1 MTSGGIRAGLFVVP
15 AFGERGSFVPL
26 GLAYLNQV
34 LREDSIDTV
43 FQDVN
48 EAVRLE
54 APALHSQLA
63 DIGFSPN
70 DGGFFGPD
78 LELMFGCSGMTSGS
92 KVSDAI
98 RTDVRKRLA
107 NLPPMNVA
115 LITLWDSNIPYA
127 VALGCGLKEQGI
139 HVVVGGPAASVGAIR
154 RLLVS
159 IGAADAVVAGE
170 GEPHVVPLVRS
181 LGEGLPIPLG
191 PGVTGRDEQGEIR
204 DGGAGAAES
213 IHALPL
219 PSFAGMPTP
228 EWIPILT
235 SRGCIRDCSFC
246 TEKFFWKRYRQRK
259 VEDVLAEIEMRIAET
274 GRRTFEFNDDLL
286 NGHIRWL
293 ERFCDELIQRKL
305 GIRWICFMEP
315 YRLSRNLLERVAEA
329 GAS

>member
-1 MTSGGIRAGLFVVP
+1 M
-15 AFGERGSFVPL
+15 
-26 GLAYLNQV
+26 
-34 LREDSIDTV
+34 
-43 FQDVN
+43 
-48 EAVRLE
+48 
-54 APALHSQLA
+54 
-63 DIGFSPN
+63 
-70 DGGFFGPD
+70 
-78 LELMFGCSGMTSGS
+78 
-92 KVSDAI
+92 
-98 RTDVRKRLA
+98 
-107 NLPPMNVA
+107 
-115 LITLWDSNIPYA
+115 
-127 VALGCGLKEQGI
+127 
-139 HVVVGGPAASVGAIR
+139 
-154 RLLVS
+154 
-159 IGAADAVVAGE
+159 
-170 GEPHVVPLVRS
+170 VPLVRS

-329 GAS
+329 GCKLIKFGVQHLDRSMLKVIGRGDEVDDVIDTLVYAAELGIKVSFDIIPGHPGESEEQHSTNLAGLPRILTQSGNLEANINPFLLLHGSPVEQNPALRRRDFPMASNRFSRKSEGSYGAL